1 MLRIFKTSVPDAVSE
16 SGYFEF
22 QGHMIKD
29 SEKQRVEA
37 KRCCSQFGEKVVEN
51 LRDRFADVG
60 NSKVLRTFCGLFD
73 PAVFVSGGEVLDEFV
88 DIVSGHMCNEELREE
103 YECFRND
110 VMENY
115 GKVANDVNSVCQIA
129 LRKRFVWVCG

>member
-1 MLRIFKTSVPDAVSE
+1 MLKSFKTSVLDVVSE

-29 SEKQRVEA
+29 SEKLRDEA
-37 KRCCSQFGEKVVEN
+37 VRCCSQFGEKVVEN

-60 NSKVLRTFCGLFD
+60 DSKVLRAFCLFD
-73 PAVFVSGGEVLDEFV
+73 PSVFVSGGEVLDEFV
-88 DIVSGHMCNEELREE
+88 DIVSERMCNKELREE

-115 GKVANDVNSVCQIA
+115 GRVANDVNSVC
-129 LRKRFVWVCG
+129 